1 MGGLGSGSYY
11 RFDKKDRA
19 EDCRSLDVRRWQR
32 EGFLDPG
39 RFFGWAWHREG
50 REVSSISAA
59 VLRGAVKLSYSI
71 GLEGSKEDIRYTVPL
86 TWTPCNFG
94 GSRPW
99 FVCPG
104 VVKGVSCG
112 RRVAKLYLKNR
123 YFLCRYCHDLTYT
136 SRQETGWYAALRRC
150 QRIRQKLGASVN
162 MTESFPNKPKG
173 MHNRTY
179 RRLFLEYKQA
189 HEEFTSANDEYA
201 RRLIADLERV

>member
-39 RFFGWAWHREG
+39 RFFGWAWYREG

-59 VLRGAVKLSYSI
+59 VLQGAVSLSYSI

-112 RRVAKLYLKNR
+112 RRVAKLYLKHR

-136 SRQETGWYAALRRC
+136 SRQETGWHAALRRC
-150 QRIRQKLGASVN
+150 QRIRQKPGGSVN
-162 MTESFPNKPKG
+162 MTEPFPDKPKG
-173 MHNRTY
+173 MHHRTY